1 MFTMINCVLKH
12 VEKETKDKPKD
23 TLKISRGRFRIYSWP
38 MYCLTESSLI
48 LLYVL
53 IKIAPINVICNRESV
68 DINTNDGCIL

>member
-1 MFTMINCVLKH
+1 MLK
-12 VEKETKDKPKD
+12 KKQRISQK
-23 TLKISRGRFRIYSWP
+23 TLQKISRGRFRIYSWP